1 MVNTSSFEYS
11 ESRWGDLFKHL
22 QKKGFDVY
30 PPAVKAGE
38 CKTPYVVI
46 KLNGD
51 GDIAGTSSTRDY
63 YSVMVYV
70 PKLAYSTLEPLV
82 QKIKKAMKELDPL
95 FKLTNV
101 QPSFYD
107 DTVKAHMV
115 SVEYYNNKMR
125 LRSYDVE
132 RSEDNGGTGNE
143 EQS

>member
-1 MVNTSSFEYS
+1 MIDTSSFEYA
-11 ESRWGDLFKHL
+11 ESKWGDLFKHL
-22 QKKGFDVY
+22 EKKGFEVY

-51 GDIAGTSSTRDY
+51 GDIAGVSSTRDY
-63 YSVMVYV
+63 YSIMVYV
-70 PKLAYSTLEPLV
+70 PKLQYSMLEPLV
-82 QKIKKAMKELDPL
+82 QKIKKAMKEIEPL
-95 FKLTNV
+95 FKLLNT

-107 DTVKAHMV
+107 DSVKAHMV
-115 SVEYYNNKMR
+115 SIECYNNKMK

-132 RSEDNGGTGNE
+132 RSECNVKTSKK